1 MDFFS
6 YEGAKRIGSEN
17 ILVKVDQLIDWSRF
31 SLLLKR
37 AHIRKQLGPTG
48 YDPLL
53 LFKCLLLGQWHGLSD
68 PQLEESLK
76 IRLDFMLFAGL
87 DLHSRIPDETTHCRF
102 RNHGR
107 QGFIR

>member
-37 AHIRKQLGPTG
+37 AHMDTPKNPILRPILSS
-48 YDPLL
+48 LL
-53 LFKCLLLGQWHGLSD
+53 ACDAQI
-68 PQLEESLK
+68 PQVLC
-76 IRLDFMLFAGL
+76 A
-87 DLHSRIPDETTHCRF
+87 SRR
-102 RNHGR
+102 RSS
-107 QGFIR
+107 

>member
-37 AHIRKQLGPTG
+37 AHIGKQLGPTG

-53 LFKCLLLGQWHGLSD
+53 LFKCLLLGQWHGLGWSQF
-68 PQLEESLK
+68 PGQSGSIIK
-76 IRLDFMLFAGL
+76 VYSG
-87 DLHSRIPDETTHCRF
+87 
-102 RNHGR
+102 
-107 QGFIR
+107 

>member
-37 AHIRKQLGPTG
+37 AHIGKQLGPTG

-53 LFKCLLLGQWHGLSD
+53 LFKMPSAWTVAWIERSA
-68 PQLEESLK
+68 
-76 IRLDFMLFAGL
+76 AGRK
-87 DLHSRIPDETTHCRF
+87 S
-102 RNHGR
+102 
-107 QGFIR
+107 